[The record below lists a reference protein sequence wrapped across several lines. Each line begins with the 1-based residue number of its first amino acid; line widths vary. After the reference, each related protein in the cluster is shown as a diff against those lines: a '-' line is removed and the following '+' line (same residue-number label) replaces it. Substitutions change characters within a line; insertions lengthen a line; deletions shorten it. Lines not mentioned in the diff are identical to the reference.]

1 VDVGETA
8 LTQAL
13 IGVVWVWGLASLP
26 DETPLPLPKLGRA
39 VFWLLA
45 VANLVEIASHYET
58 IKAAPGS
65 IYANVAQTFLWGRI
79 YLREIGAVV

>member
-1 VDVGETA
+1 MGGTA

-13 IGVVWVWGLASLP
+13 VGIVWVWGLASLP
-26 DETPLPLPKLGRA
+26 DETPLPIPRLGRA
-39 VFWLLA
+39 VFWVLA
-45 VANLVEIASHYET
+45 VANLVEIAFHYEAIRT
-58 IKAAPGS
+58 APGS